1 MLLFLMALAALATS
15 IISGI
20 IGMGGG
26 VLLISLMSLFLDY
39 KLLIPIH
46 GIVQFVSNSSRC
58 FMLKKHIRKDF
69 FIPFLLGVPIGF
81 MIAYFI
87 LKEITQTHYL
97 YLLLAILIFYT
108 IFKPKKLPQ
117 IKLNSYGWT
126 YLGIASG
133 ILGPLIGPT
142 GPLIAPFYV
151 RDDIQKEEIV
161 ATKASQ
167 QIITHFLKIPLFL
180 SLDFSYTK
188 HLSLILFMSVAAI
201 LGTRIGLILLK
212 QVNTEI
218 FKLIFKIM
226 LFSAGVRILIKFWNL
241 I

>member
-58 FMLKKHIRKDF
+58 FMLRKHIRKDF
-69 FIPFLLGVPIGF
+69 FVPFLLGVPLGF

-87 LKEITQTHYL
+87 LKKITQTHYL

-117 IKLNSYGWT
+117 K
-126 YLGIASG
+126 
-133 ILGPLIGPT
+133 
-142 GPLIAPFYV
+142 
-151 RDDIQKEEIV
+151 
-161 ATKASQ
+161 
-167 QIITHFLKIPLFL
+167 
-180 SLDFSYTK
+180 
-188 HLSLILFMSVAAI
+188 
-201 LGTRIGLILLK
+201 
-212 QVNTEI
+212 
-218 FKLIFKIM
+218 
-226 LFSAGVRILIKFWNL
+226 IKFMFWIQGN
-241 I
+241 